1 MSVAEPV
8 RIPLSQLARGERA
21 VVETGALEAEE
32 SALLGAM
39 GLHQGC
45 EVTVCRAGYNC
56 IVQVESTR
64 LGISRRVAQRI
75 LALPCACAA
84 ADEADGAT

>member
-1 MSVAEPV
+1 MSVMEPV
-8 RIPLSQLARGERA
+8 RIPLSQLARGDRA
-21 VVETGALEAEE
+21 VVETGTLEAEE
-32 SALLGAM
+32 CALLGAM
-39 GLHQGC
+39 GLQEGC
-45 EVTVCRAGYNC
+45 EVTICQSGRNC

-75 LALPCACAA
+75 LAVPCACAA